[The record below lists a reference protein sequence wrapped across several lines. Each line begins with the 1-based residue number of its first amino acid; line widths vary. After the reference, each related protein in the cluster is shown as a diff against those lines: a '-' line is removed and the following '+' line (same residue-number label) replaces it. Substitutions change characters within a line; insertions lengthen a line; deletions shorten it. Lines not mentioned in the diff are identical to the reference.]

1 MQAAELTFGE
11 VDRDLDARREITKW
25 LALVAMVLDH
35 TGKTLLP
42 SLVLPLHFAGRL
54 ALPLF
59 AVVIAERLVRRA
71 ELRGK
76 YLRRLAF
83 WGLVAQPGYA
93 MVTSEPEANI
103 LFTLGLGV
111 ALDLCLRDFRGAS
124 GARRAALLVVA
135 ALALGFATRCDY
147 GIPGVLLV
155 PALAALERWRPL
167 FGGWAAGPLALAV
180 NVIGSSAPVF
190 VHLGA
195 LAASPMAA
203 WLRETPV
210 PLSRPHRFFFHAF
223 YAGHLYLLAGLARLS
238 EWVAG

>member
-1 MQAAELTFGE
+1 MAGAGLIVGE

-42 SLVLPLHFAGRL
+42 FLMLPMHFAGRL

-59 AVVIAERLVRRA
+59 ALVIAERLARRA
-71 ELRGK
+71 ALRGK

-83 WGLVAQPGYA
+83 WGVVAQPGYA
-93 MVTSEPEANI
+93 MVASEPAGNI

-111 ALDLCLRDFRGAS
+111 ALDLCLRDFGGAS
-124 GARRAALLVVA
+124 GARRAALLLVA
-135 ALALGFATRCDY
+135 ALSLGLATQCDY
-147 GIPGVLLV
+147 GVPGVLLV
-155 PALAALERWRPL
+155 PVLAALERWRPL
-167 FGGWAAGPLALAV
+167 TASWASGPLALAV
-180 NVIGSSAPVF
+180 NVIGSAAPVF
-190 VHLGA
+190 VHLAA

-210 PLSRPHRFFFHAF
+210 PLPRPHRYFFHAF
-223 YAGHLYLLAGLARLS
+223 YAGHLYLLAALARLVS
-238 EWVAG
+238 LDG